1 MSATGKEPSL
11 RALVDEVV
19 ALLDTDEVVAQL
31 DAEEDDEPRRSV
43 RPVPAYGRLHETAAV
58 LDWFDPQTIQPTSG
72 AGDSESID
80 ELLAHCTQ
88 TVDGDGGRHWTL
100 TPEIRVAVLR
110 QLRERGRV
118 QSALAASQGQPDGS
132 RGALHAYLE
141 GSPEAL
147 EVQSLPQLASSFEA
161 CEWLRTAGFEGLP
174 ERDALQRRIDWLTL
188 LEPFEHLA
196 GTSFGGRTEELRR
209 LRSYAEV
216 LAPAAEENPE
226 PPSGEPVVSRHQKP
240 PLLIYGPGGVGK
252 STLLARFIL
261 EHARALE
268 RDRFPFAYLDFD
280 RPDVDASEPLTL
292 LIEAVR
298 QLAIEYP
305 HARERC
311 QRIREKW
318 TESLISAQPPPTELR
333 EKATLS
339 LTVQARS
346 AAVYDFAKLIESLGA
361 NDRPVLFV
369 LDTFEEVQWRSEE
382 DVAGV
387 WTMLEQLQPAVNRL
401 RVCIAGRGQLPGR
414 TTEELPLTG
423 LDEEAAVRYL
433 LDRGV
438 PDLVVA
444 RRIARQVGGSPM
456 SLKLAAE
463 LVRQEGLTGGQLDIA
478 TREFLYIRVDD
489 GVIQRQLYR
498 RILGRIRNPDVK
510 KIAHPGLVLRRLTPE
525 LILEALAVPCSL
537 TISSL
542 DEARALFEEL
552 KREVSLVTVASDGA
566 LEHRPDL
573 RLLMLRLLEA
583 EEPDRAQAIRELA
596 VRHYE
601 QRPPQPRERAEEIY
615 LRLALGENT
624 AAIDQRWIRGVE
636 RPLATVLQEFSGARR
651 AYLASKLGIEVDEET
666 RRLASLEDWER
677 LTERKARELLVQ
689 EQPDEVLDLLAARE
703 DRTPASPLV
712 VLQATALAQLGRWQE
727 SLAVLDDGIGRAIT
741 HGDRLRALDLA
752 LQQAEVALA
761 STSTGDAP
769 QMLSRL
775 EWLTE
780 SATAPADR
788 LNVVAHRL
796 ALGRLAPPPSE
807 TTADLHR
814 ELRELF
820 DGLPDEVLGN
830 DPALARWAGSLFRE
844 VEDVSRLSRVLRT
857 SGLPRTDTSALR
869 RLASAIASSDRSH
882 SQDIGESP
890 GFLARELRLEVPVGD
905 SLTSTWGQF
914 LLTAGDTAVLSV
926 LTRLLEEYTPFV
938 SPELIDGLAIVLQS
952 ALGVERRSSRATRDP
967 MAGFVSRPQPTALTD
982 TTLNELQSALL
993 SAFHSEDELRAFLQ
1007 FRLDRSLDAIAAP
1020 DASLPSAAF
1029 ELIRVAQAEA
1039 WLDKLVVKAREAD
1052 PANADLA
1059 RVAER
1064 LGLPTLVPGDPAVID
1079 RVAAAIQPLDITTF
1093 RERLGAIEGQVCR
1106 VEVGGR
1112 VAGTGFLVGVD
1123 LVLTADHVLA
1133 PVHEG
1138 GMPLRDVV
1146 LRFDHK
1152 ADRNGRTITPGTEF
1166 ELERIVARSQYGE
1179 QPGQLGYSLLGVAGH
1194 PGAQPIG
1201 DLRTEAS
1208 GALRRW
1214 IDVPDPPPHIGPGDG
1229 LMIVQYPR
1237 GQPLRLIFNADAVA
1251 GLSDDGARVRYD
1263 LATEPGSAGAPCF
1276 TLDLQLVALNI
1287 GLSVADPASLRRTVL
1302 GILMS
1307 AVQQDLRD
1315 QGLGNL
1321 LGAVFA

>member
-1 MSATGKEPSL
+1 VSATGKEPSL

-118 QSALAASQGQPDGS
+118 QSALAASQGQPNGS

-1138 GMPLRDVV
+1138 GIPLRDVV

-1276 TLDLQLVALNI
+1276 TFDLQLVALNI

>member
-1 MSATGKEPSL
+1 MSWSRRPGRRPVSATGKEPSL

-31 DAEEDDEPRRSV
+31 DSEEDNEPRYV
-43 RPVPAYGRLHETAAV
+43 RPVPAYGRLHESAAV
-58 LDWFDPQTIQPTSG
+58 LDWFDPQTIQPASG
-72 AGDSESID
+72 AGDREGID

-88 TVDGDGGRHWTL
+88 TVDGDGERRWTL

-110 QLRERGRV
+110 QLRERSSV
-118 QSALAASQGQPDGS
+118 QGALTASQGQPDGS
-132 RGALHAYLE
+132 RGALYAYLE

-161 CEWLRTAGFEGLP
+161 CEWLRAAGFEGLP
-174 ERDALQRRIDWLTL
+174 ERDALRRRIDWLTL

-196 GTSFGGRTEELRR
+196 GTSFRGRTEELRR

-216 LAPAAEENPE
+216 LAPAAEEDPE
-226 PPSGEPVVSRHQKP
+226 PPSDGPVVSRHQKP

-261 EHARALE
+261 EHAGALE

-318 TESLISAQPPPTELR
+318 TESLISAQQPRTELR

-346 AAVYDFAKLIESLGA
+346 AAVHDFARLIESLGA

-382 DVAGV
+382 DVAAV
-387 WTMLEQLQPAVNRL
+387 WMLLEQLQPAVNRL

-414 TTEELPLTG
+414 TTEEIPLTG
-423 LDEEAAVRYL
+423 LDEEAAVGYL

-438 PDLVVA
+438 SDPVVA
-444 RRIARQVGGSPM
+444 GRIARQVGGSPM

-537 TISSL
+537 TIGSL

-583 EEPDRAQAIRELA
+583 EEPDRARAIRELA

-615 LRLALGENT
+615 LRLALGQNT
-624 AAIDQRWIRGVE
+624 AVIDQRWSRGVE

-677 LTERKARELLVQ
+677 LTERKARERLVQ
-689 EQPDEVLDLLAARE
+689 EQPYEVLDLLAERD
-703 DRTPASPLV
+703 DRTAGSPLV
-712 VLQATALAQLGRWQE
+712 GLQATALSQLGRWQE

-761 STSTGDAP
+761 STSTGDVP
-769 QMLSRL
+769 RLLSRL

-788 LNVVAHRL
+788 LNAVAHRL
-796 ALGRLAPPPSE
+796 ALGRKALPPPE

-830 DPALARWAGSLFRE
+830 DPTLARWAGSLFRR
-844 VEDVSRLSRVLRT
+844 VGDASRLSRVLRT
-857 SGLPRTDTSALR
+857 SGLPRTDTSGLR
-869 RLASAIASSDRSH
+869 RLASAIASSDPKPL
-882 SQDIGESP
+882 P
-890 GFLARELRLEVPVGD
+890 GHRGVPRL
-905 SLTSTWGQF
+905 
-914 LLTAGDTAVLSV
+914 
-926 LTRLLEEYTPFV
+926 
-938 SPELIDGLAIVLQS
+938 
-952 ALGVERRSSRATRDP
+952 
-967 MAGFVSRPQPTALTD
+967 SRP
-982 TTLNELQSALL
+982 
-993 SAFHSEDELRAFLQ
+993 
-1007 FRLDRSLDAIAAP
+1007 
-1020 DASLPSAAF
+1020 
-1029 ELIRVAQAEA
+1029 
-1039 WLDKLVVKAREAD
+1039 
-1052 PANADLA
+1052 
-1059 RVAER
+1059 
-1064 LGLPTLVPGDPAVID
+1064 
-1079 RVAAAIQPLDITTF
+1079 
-1093 RERLGAIEGQVCR
+1093 
-1106 VEVGGR
+1106 
-1112 VAGTGFLVGVD
+1112 
-1123 LVLTADHVLA
+1123 
-1133 PVHEG
+1133 
-1138 GMPLRDVV
+1138 
-1146 LRFDHK
+1146 
-1152 ADRNGRTITPGTEF
+1152 
-1166 ELERIVARSQYGE
+1166 
-1179 QPGQLGYSLLGVAGH
+1179 
-1194 PGAQPIG
+1194 
-1201 DLRTEAS
+1201 
-1208 GALRRW
+1208 
-1214 IDVPDPPPHIGPGDG
+1214 
-1229 LMIVQYPR
+1229 
-1237 GQPLRLIFNADAVA
+1237 
-1251 GLSDDGARVRYD
+1251 
-1263 LATEPGSAGAPCF
+1263 
-1276 TLDLQLVALNI
+1276 
-1287 GLSVADPASLRRTVL
+1287 
-1302 GILMS
+1302 
-1307 AVQQDLRD
+1307 
-1315 QGLGNL
+1315 
-1321 LGAVFA
+1321 